1 MYADPQID
9 RLTFEAAATIT
20 RLEEELDEAM
30 DAQFTAHPENGV
42 SVGWDEMAAIY
53 RARASAAEAEN
64 ARLRDALEG
73 ERDEAFAR
81 GVESGKA
88 INSIAAFPI
97 SRQLQEQTARAEAAE
112 AEVER
117 LKSDVADLVR
127 AGSDEATENARLRE
141 ALTNMCAVIRKM
153 NDEYERD
160 EDGDYA
166 ALNGCIEELAEMA
179 DALTPHRRT

>member
-1 MYADPQID
+1 MEMYADPQID

-117 LKSDVADLVR
+117 LKSDVDDLVR
-127 AGSDEATENARLRE
+127 AGSDEATENARLRGALIEITQKARDGRRTASLPAISRIAAE
-141 ALTNMCAVIRKM
+141 ALT
-153 NDEYERD
+153 
-160 EDGDYA
+160 GD
-166 ALNGCIEELAEMA
+166 LTNG
-179 DALTPHRRT
+179 